1 MIVAVEAIQPFF
13 SICDSY
19 TSVFIYGMDGLYRAG
34 KMADIMNNPS
44 FRIFFEGGIAH
55 LRDEIMITASGDLS
69 HPILDL
75 GIDEIGVLGKELDA
89 LRTPLTIL
97 NGYLEVLKLGGSRN
111 IRKLKVIRLLKECEK
126 NDRRN
131 WCSHDCE
138 RGHSIFYGGNRVF
151 RERIKHIPDCISSG
165 MC

>member
-1 MIVAVEAIQPFF
+1 MIAAVEAIQPFF

-44 FRIFFEGGIAH
+44 FRTFFEGGIAH

-75 GIDEIGVLGKELDA
+75 GIDEIGVLG
-89 LRTPLTIL
+89 
-97 NGYLEVLKLGGSRN
+97 
-111 IRKLKVIRLLKECEK
+111 
-126 NDRRN
+126 
-131 WCSHDCE
+131 
-138 RGHSIFYGGNRVF
+138 
-151 RERIKHIPDCISSG
+151 
-165 MC
+165 